1 MVFAMFLEILIL
13 KFIFILLN
21 SFSENSINENSSIF
35 KLIDNLKIELNIN
48 LLIIIII
55 FFVLFF
61 KTILNLFINWK
72 KGKFIFKTKEEL
84 SKNFLVGIYICH
96 DYFT

>member
-21 SFSENSINENSSIF
+21 SFSENSINEDSSIF

-72 KGKFIFKTKEEL
+72 KGKFIFKNKGRT
-84 SKNFLVGIYICH
+84 
-96 DYFT
+96 

>member
-21 SFSENSINENSSIF
+21 SFSENSINEDSSIF

-72 KGKFIFKTKEEL
+72 KGKFILKQR
-84 SKNFLVGIYICH
+84 KNLVKI
-96 DYFT
+96 F

>member
-1 MVFAMFLEILIL
+1 MFLEILIL

-21 SFSENSINENSSIF
+21 SFSENSINEDSSIF

-61 KTILNLFINWK
+61 KLF
-72 KGKFIFKTKEEL
+72 L
-84 SKNFLVGIYICH
+84 IYLLIEN
-96 DYFT
+96 